1 MGQQSVRFIGITTV
15 FHQASPIFD
24 ASATTSFVFR
34 GTGADI
40 ETGFPGYIH
49 ERPSVQIHAHWPVNS
64 NSLAF
69 LVDVCFRL
77 LYILFFPFTFY
88 YKAINS
94 IFFSSPSAFH
104 DMLLASNFK
113 PKLELVLLL
122 CKFEMGS
129 WLEARDRGRTWSE
142 EDQANQAPS
151 TVNPIELPLP
161 CPLITRCPQSSNLW
175 NRYDVVPRGK

>member
-1 MGQQSVRFIGITTV
+1 MGQQSVRFIGITAV

-24 ASATTSFVFR
+24 ASATTSYAFR

-49 ERPSVQIHAHWPVNS
+49 ERPSVH
-64 NSLAF
+64 
-69 LVDVCFRL
+69 VCFRL

-94 IFFSSPSAFH
+94 IFFSSPSAVH

-142 EDQANQAPS
+142 EDQANRAPS

-175 NRYDVVPRGK
+175 NRYDVVQISG